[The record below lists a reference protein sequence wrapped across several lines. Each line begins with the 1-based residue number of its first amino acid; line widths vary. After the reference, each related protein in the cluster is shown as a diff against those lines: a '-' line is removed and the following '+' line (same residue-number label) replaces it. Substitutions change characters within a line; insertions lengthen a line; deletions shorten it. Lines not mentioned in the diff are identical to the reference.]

1 MSMATPRYYDDPDF
15 QKWYDFETG
24 QFKEG
29 APEELIEK
37 VKRKTKNAG
46 WLMNRRCETAS
57 FYKRRKPYDQLY
69 PEREE
74 IHR

>member
-1 MSMATPRYYDDPDF
+1 MATPRYYDDPDF

-37 VKRKTKNAG
+37 VKVEDEE
-46 WLMNRRCETAS
+46 RRLAYEQALRDG
-57 FYKRRKPYDQLY
+57 FIL
-69 PEREE
+69 
-74 IHR
+74 

>member
-15 QKWYDFETG
+15 QKWYDFKTG

-37 VKRKTKNAG
+37 VKV
-46 WLMNRRCETAS
+46 
-57 FYKRRKPYDQLY
+57 
-69 PEREE
+69 
-74 IHR
+74 

>member
-15 QKWYDFETG
+15 QKWYNFETG

-37 VKRKTKNAG
+37 VKAEDEE
-46 WLMNRRCETAS
+46 RRLAYEQALQDG
-57 FYKRRKPYDQLY
+57 FIL
-69 PEREE
+69 
-74 IHR
+74 

>member
-24 QFKEG
+24 QFKKG

-37 VKRKTKNAG
+37 VKAEDEE
-46 WLMNRRCETAS
+46 RRLAYEQALRDG
-57 FYKRRKPYDQLY
+57 FIL
-69 PEREE
+69 
-74 IHR
+74 

>member
-15 QKWYDFETG
+15 QKWYDFKTG

-37 VKRKTKNAG
+37 VKAEDEE
-46 WLMNRRCETAS
+46 RRLAYEQALRDG
-57 FYKRRKPYDQLY
+57 FIL
-69 PEREE
+69 
-74 IHR
+74 